1 MPHYFNNITII
12 MTSPFEIIVFFILNP
27 MVFIYLTL
35 ILLLFFRYLF
45 FFDITTDY
53 TCESRLFPGL
63 KSLIDASNVDI
74 GKRHLKKQI

>member
-1 MPHYFNNITII
+1 MYIMPHHFNNITII

-35 ILLLFFRYLF
+35 TLLLFFY
-45 FFDITTDY
+45 ITTDY

-74 GKRHLKKQI
+74 GKSHLKKQA